1 MFSFSLFSFPSRKTR
16 RRAFDFLSFFSTFS
30 PSFSNPQWNNQIL
43 VDLAELQD
51 QEVGD
56 GTTSVVILAAEL
68 LRRGAELVRAAGV
81 HPTAVISGYRRAA
94 RDACA
99 FVRDELAIPVATLGD
114 DALAA
119 VARTSMSSKVI
130 GGGGKTTEHFAALLV
145 DAVKAVRTE
154 RIEGGA
160 SSSSTSVVKYPVSA
174 VTVLKAR
181 GGSLLDSQ
189 LIRGVA
195 LNLGKA
201 AAGMPSR
208 VGKAKEGASEAAVA
222 RIACLDVNLQK
233 ARMHLGVQ
241 VLITDPSELEAIRAR
256 EADIAKERVATI
268 LAAGAN
274 VVFTT
279 KGIDDLCLKYFVE
292 AGVMAARR
300 VPKDA
305 LRRVA
310 KATGATLVTSLADE
324 EGGEAFDASC
334 LGTAD
339 AVVEENVAGDDII
352 VVRGGHGGKKRRK
365 EAAASAAAAASDG
378 NGGEVSAASASAS
391 AATAND
397 DEEDDDDVLAEGGGA
412 TLLLRGANDYLLDEA
427 ERAAHDAMCVV
438 RRVLESG
445 SVVPGGG
452 AAEAAISV
460 FLERCTPSLAP
471 REQLAVAEAAEAVL
485 AVPRALASN
494 AARDGADL
502 VAKLR
507 AYHFKAQKAAED
519 KKAGKSGEQIEE
531 DLLLGRCGLDLENG
545 LVRDSVAAGVL
556 EPAGGKISAL
566 RFAAEAAITI
576 LRIDDLI
583 RVEPAGDEQ

>member
-1 MFSFSLFSFPSRKTR
+1 M
-16 RRAFDFLSFFSTFS
+16 
-30 PSFSNPQWNNQIL
+30 
-43 VDLAELQD
+43 
-51 QEVGD
+51 
-56 GTTSVVILAAEL
+56 
-68 LRRGAELVRAAGV
+68 
-81 HPTAVISGYRRAA
+81 HPTAVISGFRRAA

-99 FVRDELAIPVATLGD
+99 FVRDELAIPVSSLGD

-130 GGGGKTTEHFAALLV
+130 GGGGRTTEHFAALLV

-154 RIEGGA
+154 RVEGGGA
-160 SSSSTSVVKYPVSA
+160 SSSSTVVVKYPVSA

-208 VGKAKEGASEAAVA
+208 VGVGGGSVGEKKDGEKARGGDGGKSVA

-241 VLITDPSELEAIRAR
+241 VLITDPAQLEAIRAR
-256 EADIAKERVATI
+256 EADIAKERVAAI

-274 VVFTT
+274 VVLTT

-324 EGGEAFDASC
+324 EGGEAFDALC

-365 EAAASAAAAASDG
+365 EAAEALAAASAASNGGGGDVSAAAAA
-378 NGGEVSAASASAS
+378 A
-391 AATAND
+391 AATAGD
-397 DEEDDDDVLAEGGGA
+397 DEEDDDVFAEGGGA

-460 FLERCTPSLAP
+460 FLERGTPSLAP

-519 KKAGKSGEQIEE
+519 KKAGKSGEEIER
-531 DLLLGRCGLDLENG
+531 DLLLGRCGLDLERG

-556 EPAGGKISAL
+556 EPAGGKVSAL

>member
-1 MFSFSLFSFPSRKTR
+1 M
-16 RRAFDFLSFFSTFS
+16 
-30 PSFSNPQWNNQIL
+30 
-43 VDLAELQD
+43 
-51 QEVGD
+51 
-56 GTTSVVILAAEL
+56 
-68 LRRGAELVRAAGV
+68 RAAGV

-99 FVRDELAIPVATLGD
+99 FVRDQLAIPVASLGD

-154 RIEGGA
+154 RVEGGGGSGA
-160 SSSSTSVVKYPVSA
+160 SSTTVVKYPVSA

-208 VGKAKEGASEAAVA
+208 VGGGGGGKGGAEKSGSPSGPPSGVA

-241 VLITDPSELEAIRAR
+241 VLITDPAELEAIRAR
-256 EADIAKERVATI
+256 EADIAKERVAKV

-274 VVFTT
+274 VVLTT

-324 EGGEAFDASC
+324 EGGEAFDAAC
-334 LGTAD
+334 LGVAD

-352 VVRGGHGGKKRRK
+352 VVRGGHGGKTRRK
-365 EAAASAAAAASDG
+365 EAAEAAAAAASG
-378 NGGEVSAASASAS
+378 GGGGEVSTAAAS
-391 AATAND
+391 
-397 DEEDDDDVLAEGGGA
+397 L
-412 TLLLRGANDYLLDEA
+412 
-427 ERAAHDAMCVV
+427 MW
-438 RRVLESG
+438 
-445 SVVPGGG
+445 
-452 AAEAAISV
+452 
-460 FLERCTPSLAP
+460 PSP
-471 REQLAVAEAAEAVL
+471 R
-485 AVPRALASN
+485 
-494 AARDGADL
+494 
-502 VAKLR
+502 
-507 AYHFKAQKAAED
+507 
-519 KKAGKSGEQIEE
+519 
-531 DLLLGRCGLDLENG
+531 
-545 LVRDSVAAGVL
+545 
-556 EPAGGKISAL
+556 
-566 RFAAEAAITI
+566 
-576 LRIDDLI
+576 
-583 RVEPAGDEQ
+583 

>member
-1 MFSFSLFSFPSRKTR
+1 M
-16 RRAFDFLSFFSTFS
+16 
-30 PSFSNPQWNNQIL
+30 
-43 VDLAELQD
+43 
-51 QEVGD
+51 
-56 GTTSVVILAAEL
+56 
-68 LRRGAELVRAAGV
+68 

-99 FVRDELAIPVATLGD
+99 FVRDQLAIPVASLGD

-145 DAVKAVRTE
+145 DAVRAVRTE
-154 RIEGGA
+154 RVEGGGGGA
-160 SSSSTSVVKYPVSA
+160 SSSSATVVKYPVSA

-208 VGKAKEGASEAAVA
+208 IGGGIGGGGGGSGKDKDDPGVA
-222 RIACLDVNLQK
+222 RIACLDINLQK

-241 VLITDPSELEAIRAR
+241 VLITDPAELEAIRVR
-256 EADIAKERVATI
+256 EADIAKERVEKI

-365 EAAASAAAAASDG
+365 EAAEAAAAHAAAAAG
-378 NGGEVSAASASAS
+378 NGEAA
-391 AATAND
+391 AAAAAD
-397 DEEDDDDVLAEGGGA
+397 DIDIDDDLAEGGGA

-460 FLERCTPSLAP
+460 FLERGAPALAP
-471 REQLAVAEAAEAVL
+471 REQLAVAEASEAVL

-502 VAKLR
+502 VSKLR
-507 AYHFKAQKAAED
+507 AYHFKAQKAADE
-519 KKAGKSGEQIEE
+519 KKAGTTTDGIEK
-531 DLLLGRCGLDLENG
+531 DLLLARCGLDLERG
-545 LVRDSVAAGVL
+545 SVRDSVAAGVL

-583 RVEPAGDEQ
+583 RVEPAGDEH

>member
-1 MFSFSLFSFPSRKTR
+1 M
-16 RRAFDFLSFFSTFS
+16 
-30 PSFSNPQWNNQIL
+30 
-43 VDLAELQD
+43 
-51 QEVGD
+51 
-56 GTTSVVILAAEL
+56 
-68 LRRGAELVRAAGV
+68 RAAGV

-99 FVRDELAIPVATLGD
+99 FVRDQLAIPVASLGD

-154 RIEGGA
+154 RVEGGGGGSA
-160 SSSSTSVVKYPVSA
+160 GSSTTTVVKYPVSA

-208 VGKAKEGASEAAVA
+208 VGGGSGSGGGKGGTGTESSSVA

-241 VLITDPSELEAIRAR
+241 VLITDPNELEAIRAR
-256 EADIAKERVATI
+256 EADIAKERVAKI

-334 LGTAD
+334 LGIAD

-352 VVRGGHGGKKRRK
+352 VVRGGHGGKKRRREAA
-365 EAAASAAAAASDG
+365 EAAASK
-378 NGGEVSAASASAS
+378 NGGEVLAAAN
-391 AATAND
+391 ND
-397 DEEDDDDVLAEGGGA
+397 DEEDDDDAVFAEGGGA

-460 FLERCTPSLAP
+460 FLERGAPSLAP
-471 REQLAVAEAAEAVL
+471 REQLAVAEASEAVL

-502 VAKLR
+502 VSKLR
-507 AYHFKAQKAAED
+507 AYHFRAQKAAEE
-519 KKAGKSGEQIEE
+519 KKAGKEVGEEGE
-531 DLLLGRCGLDLENG
+531 KDLLLGRCGLDLERG

>member
-1 MFSFSLFSFPSRKTR
+1 M
-16 RRAFDFLSFFSTFS
+16 
-30 PSFSNPQWNNQIL
+30 
-43 VDLAELQD
+43 
-51 QEVGD
+51 
-56 GTTSVVILAAEL
+56 
-68 LRRGAELVRAAGV
+68 RAAGV

-99 FVRDELAIPVATLGD
+99 FVRDQLAIPVASLGD

-130 GGGGKTTEHFAALLV
+130 GGGGRTTEHFAALLV
-145 DAVKAVRTE
+145 DAVKAVKTE
-154 RIEGGA
+154 RVEGGGGSSA
-160 SSSSTSVVKYPVSA
+160 SSSTTVVKYPVSA

-208 VGKAKEGASEAAVA
+208 IGGGGKGEDDKSGPSSTNLA

-241 VLITDPSELEAIRAR
+241 VLVTDPNELEAIRAR
-256 EADIAKERVATI
+256 EADIAKERIEKV

-334 LGTAD
+334 LGFAD

-365 EAAASAAAAASDG
+365 EAAEAAAAASNG
-378 NGGEVSAASASAS
+378 GGEVSNAA
-391 AATAND
+391 AND
-397 DEEDDDDVLAEGGGA
+397 DDDDAAFAEGGGA

-460 FLERCTPSLAP
+460 FLERGAPSLAP
-471 REQLAVAEAAEAVL
+471 REQLAVAEASEAVL

-502 VAKLR
+502 VSKLR
-507 AYHFKAQKAAED
+507 AYHFRAQKAAEE
-519 KKAGKSGEQIEE
+519 KKNGKGSEE
-531 DLLLGRCGLDLENG
+531 TEKDLLLGRCGLDLERG

>member
-1 MFSFSLFSFPSRKTR
+1 
-16 RRAFDFLSFFSTFS
+16 
-30 PSFSNPQWNNQIL
+30 
-43 VDLAELQD
+43 
-51 QEVGD
+51 
-56 GTTSVVILAAEL
+56 LAAEL
-68 LRRGAELVRAAGV
+68 LKRGAELVRAAGV

-99 FVRDELAIPVATLGD
+99 FVKDHLAIPVASLGD

-130 GGGGKTTEHFAALLV
+130 GGGGRTTEHFASLLV
-145 DAVKAVRTE
+145 DAVKAVKTE
-154 RIEGGA
+154 RIEGGGA
-160 SSSSTSVVKYPVSA
+160 SAASTSVVKYPVSA

-208 VGKAKEGASEAAVA
+208 VGGGGDKTSSSSSSSSSSSVA

-256 EADIAKERVATI
+256 EADIAKERIAKI
-268 LAAGAN
+268 LEAGAN

-334 LGTAD
+334 LGVAD

-365 EAAASAAAAASDG
+365 EAAEALAASNGGGEVAAASSAAA
-378 NGGEVSAASASAS
+378 
-391 AATAND
+391 D
-397 DEEDDDDVLAEGGGA
+397 DEDDDDAVFAEGGGA

-460 FLERCTPSLAP
+460 FLERGAPSLAP
-471 REQLAVAEAAEAVL
+471 REQLAVAEASEAVL

-502 VAKLR
+502 VSKLR
-507 AYHFKAQKAAED
+507 AYHFRAQKAAED
-519 KKAGKSGEQIEE
+519 KAAGKTGEEIEK
-531 DLLLGRCGLDLENG
+531 DLVLARCGLDLENG
-545 LVRDSVAAGVL
+545 LVRDSVSAGVL

-583 RVEPAGDEQ
+583 RVEPAGDDQ